1 MARVLCV
8 IIGYAFGLF
17 QTGYLY
23 GRLQGIDLRSEG
35 SGNSGTTNALRVMG
49 ARAGGIVF
57 LGDLLKCW
65 LALFVTMSLFNG
77 GVLHDEMGEILAM
90 YTALGVALG
99 HNFPFYLNFKGGKG
113 VAVTAALIAALDWR
127 LALFLL
133 AVFVLVVFLFNT
145 VSLGSIT
152 VMVLFF
158 FGWWIMGANFLL
170 AVEDAS
176 LVETCVL
183 VFILAALAIWQHRK
197 NIRRLIRGT
206 ENPLFK

>member
-1 MARVLCV
+1 MARVLCL

-23 GRLQGIDLRSEG
+23 GRLQGVDLRQEG

-49 ARAGGIVF
+49 PRAGAIVF
-57 LGDLLKCW
+57 AGDLLKCW
-65 LALFVTMSLFNG
+65 LALLVTMFLFNG
-77 GVLHDEMGEILAM
+77 GVLHDEYGEILAM
-90 YTALGVALG
+90 YTALGVVLG
-99 HNFPFYLNFKGGKG
+99 HNFPFYLNFRGGKG
-113 VAVTAALIAALDWR
+113 IAVTAALIAALDWR

-145 VSLGSIT
+145 VSLGSIS

-170 AVEDAS
+170 PVEDAS

-197 NIRRLIRGT
+197 NIRRLIQGT
-206 ENPLFK
+206 ESPLFK